1 MSFGQYGF
9 NQVQIS
15 FGGLTWTG
23 GMAPGVSTIT
33 AIDSNFNGD
42 EFLSYAQGA
51 FWRVMQARE
60 FGNLG
65 EVRPLVSDSMYSN
78 LQAMGTKNAPHIET
92 IQYATV
98 YDARHDSSWDTVTVR
113 FAAKTSAKKKND
125 FVEDWTFQR
134 PAAHGQAELP
144 TECPSCGAPLTLDDN
159 GSCRYCRVSVGGARG
174 GWKLV
179 RTGPPSTGTNA
190 AAAGV
195 GPRRRSGAGRAWLG
209 FWVIFM
215 ILMTVV
221 LPIGIWYAI
230 DQSTG
235 DVFDAFGTSGQ
246 SGDAPGV
253 IARSGPGTTAGSAT
267 FSGAITGPIDG
278 SVTTVGGT
286 SGSCAARSADV
297 SGFTFLFT
305 NAEGS
310 AASQTI
316 TVAMQYPE
324 GQKGVGTFDLAA
336 TPFTVTAAY
345 AANPDPA
352 TGGVPS
358 AQTWVPG
365 PFTTATF
372 DLTAEGA
379 GTLEFANFV
388 PTSPAVTD
396 EALGQPLSG
405 TVTFTCT

>member
-1 MSFGQYGF
+1 MSFGQFGF

-60 FGNLG
+60 NGNLAD
-65 EVRPLVSDSMYSN
+65 VRPLVSDSMYSH
-78 LQAMGTKNAPHIET
+78 LQAMGSKNAPHIESV
-92 IQYATV
+92 QYATV
-98 YDARHDSSWDTVTVR
+98 YDARHDASWDTVTVR

-134 PAAHGQAELP
+134 PATQGQAPLP
-144 TECPSCGAPLTLDDN
+144 KECPSCGAPLTLDDN
-159 GSCRYCRVSVGGARG
+159 GGCKYCRVSVGGARG

-195 GPRRRSGAGRAWLG
+195 GPRRRSGARAWVA

-221 LPIGIWYAI
+221 LPIGIWVAI

-235 DVFDAFGTSGQ
+235 DVFDSFGTGSGG
-246 SGDAPGV
+246 SPNV
-253 IARSGPGTTAGSAT
+253 VVRSGEAATTGTAT

-278 SVTTVGGT
+278 QVVTVGGT
-286 SGSCAARSADV
+286 SGTCAARSADI
-297 SGFTFLFT
+297 SGFTFVHS
-305 NAEGS
+305 AEDGTS
-310 AASQTI
+310 SQTI
-316 TVAMQYPE
+316 TVTMQYPE
-324 GQKGVGTFDLAA
+324 GQKGATTLDLAT
-336 TPFTVTAAY
+336 TPFTITTAY

-352 TGGVPS
+352 SGAVPS
-358 AQTWVPG
+358 AQTWAP
-365 PFTTATF
+365 
-372 DLTAEGA
+372 GA
-379 GTLEFANFV
+379 GTTGTFTLSGEAAGTLAVENLV
-388 PTSPAVTD
+388 PAAPAAPED
-396 EALGQPLSG
+396 PLGQPLNVS
-405 TVTFTCT
+405 VAFTCA

>member
-60 FGNLG
+60 AGNLS

-78 LQAMGTKNAPHIET
+78 LQAMGKKNSPHIET

-98 YDARHDSSWDTVTVR
+98 YDARHDASWDTVTVR

-134 PAAHGQAELP
+134 PAAHGQVQLP
-144 TECPSCGAPLTLDDN
+144 RECPSCGAPLTLDDN
-159 GSCRYCRVSVGGARG
+159 GGCKYCRVSVGGARG

-179 RTGPPSTGTNA
+179 RTGPPSTGTNQ

-195 GPRRRSGAGRAWLG
+195 GPRRRSGARGWAA

-221 LPIGIWYAI
+221 LPIGIWVAI

-235 DVFDAFGTSGQ
+235 GVFDSFGSIGQ
-246 SGDAPGV
+246 TTGEEPNV
-253 IARSGPGTTAGSAT
+253 IARSDGSGTTGTAT
-267 FSGAITGPIDG
+267 FTGAITGPIDG
-278 SVTTVGGT
+278 LVTTVGGT
-286 SGSCAARSADV
+286 SGSCAARAADV
-297 SGFTFLFT
+297 SGFTFVH
-305 NAEGS
+305 
-310 AASQTI
+310 AADDGTSSQTI
-316 TVAMQYPE
+316 TVTMQYPA
-324 GQKGVGTFDLAA
+324 GAKGVTTLDLAT

-352 TGGVPS
+352 TGGVPA
-358 AQTWVPG
+358 AQSWSPG
-365 PFTTATF
+365 PGTTATF
-372 DLTAEGA
+372 SMSGEAVGNL
-379 GTLEFANFV
+379 V
-388 PTSPAVTD
+388 VTD
-396 EALGQPLSG
+396 LAPTAPAAPDDPLGQPLS
-405 TVTFTCT
+405 VVVDLPCT

>member
-1 MSFGQYGF
+1 MSFGQFGF

-60 FGNLG
+60 AGNLSDI
-65 EVRPLVSDSMYSN
+65 RPLVSDSMYSN
-78 LQAMGTKNAPHIET
+78 LSAMGSKNAPHIES

-125 FVEDWTFQR
+125 FIEDWTFQR
-134 PAAHGQAELP
+134 PAASGQAPLP
-144 TECPSCGAPLTLDDN
+144 HECPSCGAPLTLDDN
-159 GSCRYCRVSVGGARG
+159 GGCKYCRVAVGGARG

-179 RTGPPSTGTNA
+179 RTGPPSTGTNQ

-195 GPRRRSGAGRAWLG
+195 GPRKRSGARAWVA

-221 LPIGIWYAI
+221 LPIGIWVAI

-235 DVFDAFGTSGQ
+235 DVFDSFTT
-246 SGDAPGV
+246 SGDAPDVTGV
-253 IARSGPGTTAGSAT
+253 KSGSNSTASAT

-286 SGSCAARSADV
+286 SGPCISRATDI
-297 SGFTFLFT
+297 SGFTLLHT
-305 NAEGS
+305 TDDGTS
-310 AASQTI
+310 SQTI
-316 TVAMQYPE
+316 TVVMQYPE
-324 GQKGVGTFDLAA
+324 GQKGVTTLDLATTPFSVNASYAATPDPASGGAPAAQTWTPGPGTTGTFDLTSAA
-336 TPFTVTAAY
+336 
-345 AANPDPA
+345 
-352 TGGVPS
+352 
-358 AQTWVPG
+358 
-365 PFTTATF
+365 
-372 DLTAEGA
+372 A
-379 GTLEFANFV
+379 GHLVVDNLV
-388 PTSPAVTD
+388 PTAPAAAD
-396 EALGQPLSG
+396 DALGQPLSI
-405 TVTFTCT
+405 VVDFAC

>member
-60 FGNLG
+60 AGNLG
-65 EVRPLVSDSMYSN
+65 EIRPLVSDSMYSN
-78 LQAMGTKNAPHIET
+78 LQAMGKKNAPHIES

-134 PAAHGQAELP
+134 PAAHGQVQLP
-144 TECPSCGAPLTLDDN
+144 RECPSCGAPLTLDDN
-159 GSCRYCRVSVGGARG
+159 GGCKYCRVSVGGARG

-179 RTGPPSTGTNA
+179 RTGPPSTGTNQ

-195 GPRRRSGAGRAWLG
+195 GPRRRSSGRGWVA

-221 LPIGIWYAI
+221 LPIGIWVAI

-235 DVFDAFGTSGQ
+235 DVFDSFGTIGQ
-246 SGDAPGV
+246 TDGEGPNV
-253 IARSGPGTTAGSAT
+253 VARSDGSGTTGTAT
-267 FSGAITGPIDG
+267 FTGAITGPIDG
-278 SVTTVGGT
+278 MITTVGGT
-286 SGSCAARSADV
+286 SGSCAARAADI
-297 SGFTFLFT
+297 SGFTFVHA
-305 NAEGS
+305 AEDGTS
-310 AASQTI
+310 SQTI
-316 TVAMQYPE
+316 TVTMQYPA
-324 GQKGVGTFDLAA
+324 GTKGATTLDLAT

-352 TGGVPS
+352 TGGAPS
-358 AQTWVPG
+358 AQTWSPG
-365 PFTTATF
+365 PGTTATF
-372 DLTAEGA
+372 SLTGDAA
-379 GTLEFANFV
+379 GNLV
-388 PTSPAVTD
+388 VTD
-396 EALGQPLSG
+396 LAPTAPAAPDDPLGQPLS
-405 TVTFTCT
+405 VVVDFTCA